1 LFCIGASWQQLLQKT
16 EEYLIKQLPTIGVAD
31 EEIKK
36 LIDDAL

>member
-1 LFCIGASWQQLLQKT
+1 MLCIGTSGQQLLQKT
-16 EEYLIKQLPTIGVAD
+16 EEYLIKQLRFIGIAD